1 MLSISQVVDL
11 YKVSTVDYSKMTR
24 EELLDIVNI
33 LSAKLNQELSVNELV
48 VTLLRDE
55 RISDLTNAM
64 IAEVVKEI
72 IPGSN
77 TTAKSVSSIR
87 SVTNKKILADYANTI
102 DPNLSPRDRALAL
115 AALEYD
121 LTNNNILIKA
131 RG

>member
-11 YKVSTVDYSKMTR
+11 YKVSAVDYTKMTR
-24 EELLDIVNI
+24 EELLEVIDILN
-33 LSAKLNQELSVNELV
+33 AKLNQELSVNDLV

-64 IAEVVKEI
+64 IADVVKCI
-72 IPGSN
+72 IPGSS

-87 SVTNKKILADYANTI
+87 SVANKKILADYANTI
-102 DPNLSPRDRALAL
+102 DPSLSPRDRALAI
-115 AALEYD
+115 ATLEYD
-121 LTNNNILIKA
+121 LTENNVLIKA

>member
-11 YKVSTVDYSKMTR
+11 YKVSTVDYSTMTR

-33 LSAKLNQELSVNELV
+33 LSAKLNQELSVNDLV

-55 RISDLTNAM
+55 RIADLTNAM
-64 IAEVVKEI
+64 IADVVRAI
-72 IPGSN
+72 IPGSS

-87 SVTNKKILADYANTI
+87 SVANKKILADYANTI
-102 DPNLSPRDRALAL
+102 DASLSPRDRALAI
-115 AALEYD
+115 ATLEYD
-121 LTNNNILIKA
+121 LTENNVLIKA

>member
-11 YKVSTVDYSKMTR
+11 YKVSTVDYSTMTR

-33 LSAKLNQELSVNELV
+33 LSAKLNQELSVNDLV

-64 IAEVVKEI
+64 IADVVKCI

-77 TTAKSVSSIR
+77 PTAKSVSSIR
-87 SVTNKKILADYANTI
+87 SVANKKILADYTNTI
-102 DPNLSPRDRALAL
+102 DRNLSPRDRAIAI
-115 AALEYD
+115 ATLEYD
-121 LTNNNILIKA
+121 LTANNILIKA

>member
-11 YKVSTVDYSKMTR
+11 YKVSTVDYSTMTR

-33 LSAKLNQELSVNELV
+33 LSAKLNQELSVNDLV

-64 IAEVVKEI
+64 IADVVRAI

-87 SVTNKKILADYANTI
+87 SVANKKILADYANTI
-102 DPNLSPRDRALAL
+102 DASLSPRDRALAI
-115 AALEYD
+115 ATLEYD
-121 LTNNNILIKA
+121 LTENNVLIKA

>member
-11 YKVSTVDYSKMTR
+11 YKVSAVDYTKMTR
-24 EELLDIVNI
+24 EELLEVIDILN
-33 LSAKLNQELSVNELV
+33 AKLNQELSVNDLV

-64 IAEVVKEI
+64 IAEVVKEL

-87 SVTNKKILADYANTI
+87 SVANKKILADYASKL
-102 DPNLSPRDRALAL
+102 DHNLSPRDRALAL
-115 AALEYD
+115 ATLEYD
-121 LTNNNILIKA
+121 LTDNNILIKA

>member
-11 YKVSTVDYSKMTR
+11 YKVSTVDYKAMTK
-24 EELLDIVNI
+24 EELLEVIDLLN
-33 LSAKLNQELSVNELV
+33 AKLNQELTINDLV

-55 RISDLTNAM
+55 RIADLTNAM
-64 IAEVVKEI
+64 IADVVRAI

-87 SVTNKKILADYANTI
+87 SVANKKILADYANTI

-115 AALEYD
+115 ATLEYD
-121 LTNNNILIKA
+121 LTENNVLIKA

>member
-11 YKVSTVDYSKMTR
+11 YKVSTVDYKAMTK
-24 EELLDIVNI
+24 EELLEVIDLLN
-33 LSAKLNQELSVNELV
+33 ARLNQELTINDLV

-55 RISDLTNAM
+55 RIADLTNAM
-64 IAEVVKEI
+64 IADVVRTI

-87 SVTNKKILADYANTI
+87 SVANKKILADYANTI
-102 DPNLSPRDRALAL
+102 DASLSPRDRALAL
-115 AALEYD
+115 ATLEYD
-121 LTNNNILIKA
+121 LTENNVLIKA

>member
-11 YKVSTVDYSKMTR
+11 YKVSTVDYSTMTR

-33 LSAKLNQELSVNELV
+33 LSAKLNQELSVNDLV

-55 RISDLTNAM
+55 RIADLTNAM
-64 IAEVVKEI
+64 IADVVKCI

-87 SVTNKKILADYANTI
+87 SVANKKILADYTNTI

-115 AALEYD
+115 ATLEYD
-121 LTNNNILIKA
+121 LTDNNILIKA

>member
-1 MLSISQVVDL
+1 
-11 YKVSTVDYSKMTR
+11 MTK
-24 EELLDIVNI
+24 EELLEVIDILN
-33 LSAKLNQELSVNELV
+33 AKLNQELSVNDLV
-48 VTLLRDE
+48 ISLLRDE

-64 IAEVVKEI
+64 IADVVRAI

-87 SVTNKKILADYANTI
+87 SVANKKILSDYANTI

-115 AALEYD
+115 ATLEYD
-121 LTNNNILIKA
+121 LTDNNILIKA

>member
-11 YKVSTVDYSKMTR
+11 YKVSAVDYTKMTR
-24 EELLDIVNI
+24 EELLEVIDILN
-33 LSAKLNQELSVNELV
+33 AKLNQELSVNDLV

-87 SVTNKKILADYANTI
+87 SVYNKAVLSEQAKNL
-102 DPNLSPRDRALAL
+102 DPNLSPRDKALAL
-115 AALEYD
+115 ATLEFD
-121 LTNNNILIKA
+121 LMDTGMLIKP
-131 RG
+131 RQ

>member
-11 YKVSTVDYSKMTR
+11 YKVSTVDYSTMTR

-33 LSAKLNQELSVNELV
+33 LSAKLNQELSVNDLV

-55 RISDLTNAM
+55 RISDFTNAM
-64 IAEVVKEI
+64 IADVVRAI

-87 SVTNKKILADYANTI
+87 SVANKKILADYANTI
-102 DPNLSPRDRALAL
+102 DPNLSPRDRALAI
-115 AALEYD
+115 ATLEYD
-121 LTNNNILIKA
+121 LTENNVLIKA